1 VLLYFYQLDISSLRC
16 FSLGYRQAIRV
27 LRVAL
32 WKTIDCRGETV
43 GGVKA
48 GGRRGYR
55 RKNYQ
60 GDAIKE
66 ERRDEGRIGLDA

>member
-1 VLLYFYQLDISSLRC
+1 
-16 FSLGYRQAIRV
+16 
-27 LRVAL
+27 
-32 WKTIDCRGETV
+32 V

-48 GGRRGYR
+48 GGRRGYK

-66 ERRDEGRIGLDA
+66 ERRDKGRIGLDA